1 MADSA
6 AKPTTL
12 QLMAYAAPS
21 LPLAG
26 FGLPLAVHLPNYYA
40 EELGLP
46 LVAVGLAFMWVKLID
61 IAADPV
67 IGALMDRTRTR
78 LGRFRAWLVAAAPV
92 LMLSAFMLFMARP
105 GVSAVYLW
113 LWLLVAY
120 VGFSM
125 GSLAQTAWGAVLS
138 PDYDQRSRIYGWWQA
153 GNVVGMLL
161 LLLLPVVMQLGL
173 GASRQA
179 GMQAMGWYVVALL
192 PLGVALAVWRTP
204 EPERP
209 RESAARISDYL
220 ALFRFG
226 SVRRILLIDIL
237 MAWAPALTAALFF
250 FYFQHIKGIPQAQS
264 NLLLLVY
271 FAAGLAGAPLWSW
284 LAQRLGKH
292 RAMAAV
298 ALTMAAGIM
307 VLHFTPLPNLWVAG
321 AVLALGGLPFSGSML
336 ILRSMLADVG
346 DEIRLETGVDRTGL
360 LYSILTATLKTAQAL
375 AVGCSYVGLQL
386 AGFHAG
392 QANPPQALLGLQL
405 LFVGLPVAIS
415 LLAAAST
422 LGYRLDARRHA
433 AIREALER
441 RDAPS
446 PA

>member
-1 MADSA
+1 MAEA
-6 AKPTTL
+6 ATRPTTL
-12 QLMAYAAPS
+12 QLIAFAAPS

-46 LVAVGLAFMWVKLID
+46 LAAVGLAFMWVKLID

-67 IGALMDRTRTR
+67 IGALMDRTRTP
-78 LGRFRAWLVAAAPV
+78 LGRFRAWLLAATPV
-92 LMLSAFMLFMARP
+92 LMLSAWMLFMARP
-105 GVSAVYLW
+105 GVGQAYLW

-120 VGFSM
+120 IGFSM

-161 LLLLPVVMQLGL
+161 LLLLPVLLQFGL
-173 GASRQA
+173 GAGRQA
-179 GMQAMGWYVVALL
+179 GMRAMGLYVVALL
-192 PLGVALAVWRTP
+192 PLATALALWRTP
-204 EPERP
+204 EPLHASRD
-209 RESAARISDYL
+209 RADWRDYL

-226 SVRRILLIDIL
+226 SVRRILVIDIL

-250 FYFQHIKGIPQAQS
+250 FYFSQIKGIPQAQA

-271 FAAGLAGAPLWSW
+271 FASGLAGAPLWSW
-284 LAQRLGKH
+284 LATRLGKH
-292 RAMAAV
+292 RALALV
-298 ALTMAAGIM
+298 SLTMAAGLV
-307 VLHFTPLPNLWVAG
+307 VLHLTPLPNLWVAA

-336 ILRSMLADVG
+336 ILRAMLADVG
-346 DEIRLETGVDRTGL
+346 DQIRLETGADRTGL

-375 AVGCSYVGLQL
+375 AVGLSYVGLQL
-386 AGFHAG
+386 AGFRADA
-392 QANPPQALLGLQL
+392 ANDPDALLGLQL
-405 LFVGLPVAIS
+405 LFVSLPVAVC
-415 LLAAAST
+415 LLAAAAT

-433 AIREALER
+433 EIRAELER
-441 RDAPS
+441 RDA
-446 PA
+446 AATA